1 MPLRIKTLRADLQVD
16 LIEQVKSASPSFFE
30 RLVVDLL
37 LAMGYGGSR
46 QDAGR
51 AIGKSGDG
59 GIDGIIKED
68 KLGLDVIYIQAKR
81 WRARVGR
88 PEVQKFAGALQG
100 HRASKGVF
108 ITTSSFTREAE
119 EYANAINTKL
129 ILINGAVAHRVD
141 DRPQR
146 RRCHDWDLRT
156 QEGRRRLLRRRVA
169 SPNLHIFA
177 STRPQNP
184 GDTHEES
191 AAAIAALAL
200 ACAFG
205 AATQA
210 QTWPSKPIKIVV
222 NFPPG
227 GAADQIAR
235 SVAAPL
241 QTALG
246 QTVVVENR
254 AGSGGNIG
262 GDAVA
267 KSPPDGYTL
276 LMSSGGMVSVNP
288 HIYARMPFDP
298 AKDLVPVA
306 AAARV
311 LVFLV
316 VRTRKPVE
324 GLQGLPRR
332 PEGHPGQRSFGSPGN
347 GSSPHLATE
356 MMKAQT
362 GTFAV
367 HVPYRGAAPA
377 LTDLLGG
384 QLDFLFDP
392 GIAIPHVRSGKL
404 RMIAVGSP
412 QRSPLFPDVPTLDEL
427 GLKGFDADTVFGFYA
442 PAGTPEAVITRLN
455 TEINR
460 ILATPALKERIT
472 ALGGVPAP
480 MSPAEF
486 AAKAAEDSKRFGA
499 IIRNARSSATEA
511 PRCRACSTCSRRST

>member
-1 MPLRIKTLRADLQVD
+1 MRSLLPRIACLFVAC
-16 LIEQVKSASPSFFE
+16 A
-30 RLVVDLL
+30 
-37 LAMGYGGSR
+37 
-46 QDAGR
+46 
-51 AIGKSGDG
+51 
-59 GIDGIIKED
+59 
-68 KLGLDVIYIQAKR
+68 LG
-81 WRARVGR
+81 
-88 PEVQKFAGALQG
+88 
-100 HRASKGVF
+100 
-108 ITTSSFTREAE
+108 
-119 EYANAINTKL
+119 
-129 ILINGAVAHRVD
+129 
-141 DRPQR
+141 
-146 RRCHDWDLRT
+146 
-156 QEGRRRLLRRRVA
+156 
-169 SPNLHIFA
+169 
-177 STRPQNP
+177 
-184 GDTHEES
+184 
-191 AAAIAALAL
+191 AAA
-200 ACAFG
+200 
-205 AATQA
+205 QA
-210 QTWPSKPIKIVV
+210 QTWPSKPIRIVV

-254 AGSGGNIG
+254 AGSGGNLG
-262 GDAVA
+262 GDVVA
-267 KSPPDGYTL
+267 KSPADGTTL

-288 HIYARMPFDP
+288 HIYAKMPFDP

-316 VRTRKPVE
+316 VRTENPAKDFKAF
-324 GLQGLPRR
+324 LADLKA
-332 PEGHPGQRSFGSPGN
+332 HPGQRSFGSPGH

-404 RMIAVGSP
+404 RMLAVGSP
-412 QRSPLFPDVPTLDEL
+412 QRSPLFPEVPTLDEL

-455 TEINR
+455 GEVNR
-460 ILATPALKERIT
+460 ILATPALKERIS
-472 ALGGVPAP
+472 ALGGVSAP

-486 AAKAAEDSKRFGA
+486 GAKAAEDSKRFGA
-499 IIRNARSSATEA
+499 IIRERKILGD
-511 PRCRACSTCSRRST
+511 